1 MRRGQAPPP
10 ADLPQRRDND
20 ALERAERFLRACRSE
35 PVDRTPVWFMRQAG
49 RYMPEYRAIRAGH
62 TLLDII
68 ANAELAAEVTLQPIE
83 ALGVDAAI
91 IFADILPPLV
101 PMGMQ
106 LEFAAGEGPILHNP
120 LRDRASIEALRPIVP
135 EESLKP
141 TLDAISIVRRELDD
155 KVALIGFAG
164 GPFTLASYAIEGG
177 SSRDYRLTK
186 TLMYSEPDTWAL
198 LMDKIA
204 TMTADYLRAQVRAGA
219 QCIQLFDSWAGALA
233 PEDYRRYV
241 LPATQ
246 RIVRAV
252 LPDGVPVIVFGT
264 NTSGMLDIVAEA
276 GSTVV
281 GVDWRIPLDRAWKIV
296 GHDRAVQGNLDP
308 LVLFA
313 PLPEVESRVHDI
325 LRRAGGRPGHIF
337 NLGHGVLPQTAVETV
352 RAVVE
357 MVHEVDVS
365 DQPAASS
372 SPTRPIAVPSN
383 QADG

>member
-1 MRRGQAPPP
+1 
-10 ADLPQRRDND
+10 
-20 ALERAERFLRACRSE
+20 
-35 PVDRTPVWFMRQAG
+35 
-49 RYMPEYRAIRAGH
+49 MPEYRAIRAGH